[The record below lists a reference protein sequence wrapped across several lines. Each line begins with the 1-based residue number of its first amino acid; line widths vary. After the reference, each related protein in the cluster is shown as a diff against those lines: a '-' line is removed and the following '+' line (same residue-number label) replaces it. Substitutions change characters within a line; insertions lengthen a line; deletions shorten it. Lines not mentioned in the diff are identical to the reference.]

1 MRHDIINGLAMIE
14 VAGCNKDIAVITEAE
29 LLINQMVESHTQSC
43 CNCTEASRSS
53 YNVITWD
60 NLKQASR
67 EDEDIQDLVKLIAVG
82 FPEDARSLPAQLKP
96 YNMYKS
102 SLYVVDEVVMLGEQC
117 LEWNK
122 MVQNDTNE
130 HRRARTSTNLHEHIF
145 KYISYI

>member
-14 VAGCNKDIAVITEAE
+14 IAGCNEDIAVITEAE

-43 CNCTEASRSS
+43 CTCTESSRSS

-60 NLKQASR
+60 NVKQASR
-67 EDEDIQDLVKLIAVG
+67 EDEDIQDLIKLIAVG

-102 SLYVVDEVVMLGEQC
+102 SLYVVD
-117 LEWNK
+117 
-122 MVQNDTNE
+122 
-130 HRRARTSTNLHEHIF
+130 
-145 KYISYI
+145 